1 MTLLLEVKQAAFHYG
16 HRAVLEHIS
25 FKLEQSSATALIGP
39 NGAGK
44 TTLLRLIAGTLKPSA
59 GEILLDGRSLHALS
73 ARERARL
80 VALVPQQLDIPFD
93 FTVQQIVEQGRSPY
107 LGLLR
112 GLLEPD
118 HRAVDRAIALTD
130 CAALRH
136 RIFNELSGGEKQR
149 VKIALGLAQNPR
161 LLLLDEPTQN
171 LDIGRQVEL
180 LDLLDSLRTEGVT
193 LFASMHDL
201 HLVQDNFT
209 EVHLLAAGLPLVS
222 GPPKTILTPTRLS
235 EAFHCPPNRHPMLT
249 NRIPKPSSL
258 L

>member
-1 MTLLLEVKQAAFHYG
+1 MSPLLEVRQAAFHYG
-16 HRAVLEHIS
+16 HHPVLAAIDLT
-25 FKLEQSSATALIGP
+25 LEEASATALIGP

-59 GEILLDGRSLHALS
+59 GEILLEGQSLTALS
-73 ARERARL
+73 AKERARL

-112 GLLEPD
+112 GLLAPD
-118 HRAVDRAIALTD
+118 HRAVDRALTLTD
-130 CAALRH
+130 TAPLCH

-149 VKIALGLAQNPR
+149 VKIALGLAQGPR

-171 LDIGRQVEL
+171 LDIGRQAEL
-180 LDLLDSLRTEGVT
+180 LDLLASLRAEGVT

-201 HLVQDNFT
+201 HLLEGHFPQ
-209 EVHLLAAGLPLVS
+209 VHLLTAGQPLIS
-222 GPPKTILTPTRLS
+222 GTPQQILTPRLLS
-235 EAFHCPPNRHPMLT
+235 QAFNY
-249 NRIPKPSSL
+249 NQN
-258 L
+258 